1 MVVVVVVVVLKGVG
15 LQHTRKLCCLHL
27 MYTYLASLIYISVVV
42 VGVGGGG
49 FKGCGF
55 ATYS

>member
-1 MVVVVVVVVLKGVG
+1 MVLKGVG

-42 VGVGGGG
+42 VGGGGG
-49 FKGCGF
+49 GCFKGCGF
-55 ATYS
+55 AAYS